1 MSTAELMDIP
11 ELPLIAG
18 PEVYADARKK
28 SWVGKSVRGFE
39 VLTFDQGWEIMSS
52 KEFDIGGGFGVVL
65 DAVGLTSGP
74 YREEWDKQIVCN
86 EGEMRTKMRQP
97 YMRLLKPQQVAK
109 LQGDVRAIIHG
120 ILDDI
125 EDPTD
130 VDFMAQIAWRL
141 PTQLYCDLISA
152 PREMAPW
159 IGRVTES
166 INPPLLMLDKDRL
179 PESEAAYWE
188 GLEFIEKHID
198 EKRNNLGDDF
208 TSELIRCELE
218 GLISHDEVKTVAMSL
233 LIASMDNTLHQ
244 MGLTFGTLLE
254 DRSRWEH
261 VLAKPTAAP
270 QAAEE
275 TYRLCPRFAVIARH
289 ASKDIEVNGFTFPA
303 NNWIWISTRSGGR
316 DESRFE
322 DANNFKM
329 GRPASRALMFGSNHY
344 SCLGATL
351 ARLEI
356 TETMK
361 IIAERFPNIH
371 LKEEWRKVEG
381 PMVTECEHLRVS
393 LV

>member
-1 MSTAELMDIP
+1 MSAAQLIDIP
-11 ELPLIAG
+11 EILPLSSQ
-18 PEVYADARKK
+18 EEYAAARQKGWLAR
-28 SWVGKSVRGFE
+28 SQRGFE
-39 VLTFDQGWEIMSS
+39 VLTHDQGWEIMSS
-52 KEFDIGGGFGVVL
+52 KDFDIGGGFGVVL

-86 EGEMRTKMRQP
+86 EGEKRTKMRLP
-97 YMRLLKPQQVAK
+97 YTRLLKPQQVAK
-109 LQGDVRAIIHG
+109 LQGNVRAIING

-125 EDPTD
+125 KDPTD
-130 VDFMAQIAWRL
+130 VDFMAEIAWRL

-166 INPPLLMLDKDRL
+166 INPPLLTLDKARL

-188 GLEFIEKHID
+188 GLKFIEKHID
-198 EKRNNLGDDF
+198 EKRAHLGDDF

-218 GLISHDEVKTVAMSL
+218 GIISHDEVKTLAMSL

-244 MGLTFGTLLE
+244 LGLTFGTLLE
-254 DRSRWEH
+254 DRTRWEQ
-261 VLAKPTAAP
+261 VLARPTAAP

-275 TYRLCPRFAVIARH
+275 SYRLCPRFGVIARH
-289 ASKDIEVNGFTFPA
+289 ASRDIEVNGFTFPA
-303 NNWIWISTRSGGR
+303 NSWIWISTRSGGR
-316 DESRFE
+316 DETKFD

-361 IIAERFPNIH
+361 IIAERFPDIRM
-371 LKEEWRKVEG
+371 KGDWRKVEG
-381 PMVTECEHLRVS
+381 PLVTEVEHLRVS

>member
-1 MSTAELMDIP
+1 MSTLDLTNIP
-11 ELPLIAG
+11 EVPMLATTQ
-18 PEVYADARKK
+18 EYASARAK
-28 SWVGKSVRGFE
+28 SWVSKSPRGFE
-39 VLTFDQGWEIMSS
+39 VLTHDQGWEIMSS

-65 DAVGLTSGP
+65 DTVGLTDGP
-74 YREEWDKQIVCN
+74 YREEWDKQIVCT
-86 EGEMRTKMRQP
+86 EGEQRARMRQP

-109 LQGDVRAIIHG
+109 LQNDVKGMIHG

-125 EDPTD
+125 EDLTD

-152 PREMAPW
+152 PRELAPY
-159 IGRVTES
+159 IGRITES
-166 INPPLLMLDKDRL
+166 INPPLLTLDKERL

-188 GLEFIEKHID
+188 GLEFIERHID
-198 EKRNNLGDDF
+198 EKRKNLGDDF
-208 TSELIRCELE
+208 TSELIRCETE

-244 MGLTFGTLLE
+244 LGLTFGMLLE
-254 DRSRWEH
+254 DRSRWEL
-261 VLAKPTAAP
+261 VLERPTAAP

-275 TYRLCPRFAVIARH
+275 TYRLCPRFGVIARH

-303 NNWIWISTRSGGR
+303 NNWVWISTRAGGR
-316 DESRFE
+316 DESKFE
-322 DANNFKM
+322 DPNSFKL
-329 GRPASRALMFGSNHY
+329 GRPAARALMFGSNHY

-356 TETMK
+356 SETIK
-361 IIAERFPNIH
+361 IIADRFPNIR
-371 LKEEWRKVEG
+371 LKDDWRKSEG
-381 PMVTECEHLRVS
+381 PLVTEVEHLRVS

>member
-1 MSTAELMDIP
+1 MTIADITMV
-11 ELPLIAG
+11 
-18 PEVYADARKK
+18 PEVSPMATLDEYAEARQK
-28 SWVGKSVRGFE
+28 SWVGRSARGFE
-39 VLTFDQGWEIMSS
+39 VLTHDQGWEIMSS

-74 YREEWDKQIVCN
+74 YRDEWDKQIVCT
-86 EGEMRTKMRQP
+86 EGELRTRMRQP
-97 YMRLLKPQQVAK
+97 YTRLLKPQQVAK
-109 LQGDVRAIIHG
+109 LQGAVRDMING
-120 ILDDI
+120 ILDEI

-159 IGRVTES
+159 IGQVTER
-166 INPPLLMLDKDRL
+166 INPPLLMLDTERL
-179 PESEAAYWE
+179 PDSEAAYWE
-188 GLEFIEKHID
+188 GMEFIEKHID
-198 EKRNNLGDDF
+198 EKRKNLGDDF
-208 TSELIRCELE
+208 TSELIRCEHE

-244 MGLTFGTLLE
+244 LGLTFGTLLE
-254 DRSRWEH
+254 DRSRWLEA
-261 VLAKPTAAP
+261 LARPTAAP

-275 TYRLCPRFAVIARH
+275 TYRLCPRFGVIARH
-289 ASKDIEVNGFTFPA
+289 ASRDIEVNGFTFPA
-303 NNWIWISTRSGGR
+303 GSWIWISTRSGGR
-316 DESRFE
+316 DESKFE
-322 DANNFKM
+322 SPDVFKL

-356 TETMK
+356 TETIK
-361 IIAERFPNIH
+361 IIGERFPNIH
-371 LKEEWRKVEG
+371 LKDEWRKKVG
-381 PMVTECEHLRVS
+381 PFVTEVEHLRVS